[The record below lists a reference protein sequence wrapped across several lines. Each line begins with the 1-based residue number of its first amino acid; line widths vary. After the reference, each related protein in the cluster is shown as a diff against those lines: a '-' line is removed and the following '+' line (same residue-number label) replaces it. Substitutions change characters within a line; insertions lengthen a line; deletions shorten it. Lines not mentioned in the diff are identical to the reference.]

1 MKTIKILTFIGMT
14 LATIAICV
22 YMFQFAQLAN
32 ERARCRTTPLDQLS
46 RIDYAF
52 CVREGLVR

>member
-1 MKTIKILTFIGMT
+1 MKTFKIIFFVAFA
-14 LATIAICV
+14 LATITICV

-46 RIDYAF
+46 RIDYAY
-52 CVREGLVR
+52 CVREGLI

>member
-14 LATIAICV
+14 IATIAICV

-32 ERARCRTTPLDQLS
+32 ERARCKAPDQLS
-46 RIDYAF
+46 RIDYQF
-52 CVREGLVR
+52 CISQGLI

>member
-1 MKTIKILTFIGMT
+1 MKTIKILTFIGLI

-46 RIDYAF
+46 RIDYAY
-52 CVREGLVR
+52 CVREGLIK

>member
-1 MKTIKILTFIGMT
+1 MKTIKILIIIGLI
-14 LATIAICV
+14 LATIYVV
-22 YMFQFAQLAN
+22 YLMFSIAQLAN

-52 CVREGLVR
+52 CVREGLI